1 MNRNSHIPHTS
12 IADSATFA
20 GLPPPPLL
28 MSGEELYEMIMGS
41 IEPDLLLSN
50 MSQIVLEMEYD
61 TQDVQTERIERYNR
75 AFAEYDR
82 RLAEH
87 KRNWDKSYNAYR
99 RASMESLTGF
109 LKAADTDRMADIEA
123 QLSSPTLYI

>member
-1 MNRNSHIPHTS
+1 
-12 IADSATFA
+12 
-20 GLPPPPLL
+20 
-28 MSGEELYEMIMGS
+28 MSGDELYDSIMGS

-50 MSQIVLEMEYD
+50 MPQVVLDMEHD
-61 TQDVQTERIERYNR
+61 TKDMKTERIERYNR

-87 KRNWDKSYNAYR
+87 KRDWDKSYNQYR

-109 LKAADTDRMADIEA
+109 LQAADKDRMTDIER
-123 QLSSPTLYI
+123 QLDASTL

>member
-1 MNRNSHIPHTS
+1 
-12 IADSATFA
+12 
-20 GLPPPPLL
+20 
-28 MSGEELYEMIMGS
+28 MSGDELYDSIMGS

-50 MSQIVLEMEYD
+50 MPQVVLDMEHD
-61 TQDVQTERIERYNR
+61 TQEAKADRLARYNF

-87 KRNWDKSYNAYR
+87 KREWDKAYNDYK

-109 LKAADTDRMADIEA
+109 LQAADKDRMTDIEH
-123 QLSSPTLYI
+123 QLDASTL

>member
-1 MNRNSHIPHTS
+1 
-12 IADSATFA
+12 
-20 GLPPPPLL
+20 
-28 MSGEELYEMIMGS
+28 MSGDALYDMIMRS

-50 MSQIVLEMEYD
+50 MSQVVLDMEHD
-61 TQDVQTERIERYNR
+61 TQEVKTERIERYNR

-87 KRNWDKSYNAYR
+87 KQEWDKAYNDFK

-109 LKAADTDRMADIEA
+109 LKAADQDRMTDIER
-123 QLSSPTLYI
+123 QLDSSL